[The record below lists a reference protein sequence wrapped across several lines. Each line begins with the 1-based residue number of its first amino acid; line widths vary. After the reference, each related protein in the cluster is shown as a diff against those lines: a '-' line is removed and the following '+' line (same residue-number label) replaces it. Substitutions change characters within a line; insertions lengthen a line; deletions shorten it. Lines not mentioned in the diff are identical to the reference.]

1 VNDPAPGPHLAGVI
15 LGGCGAGTMVVV
27 SRTRRPAGSAI
38 GVFSTGDDAVPALD
52 LLRVAGFPADEVAV
66 LGKGVRRT
74 NQTQGWIASG
84 PDAGP
89 FGDWGSLWRALT
101 GWLDPGFAWLPGIG
115 WVTAAGWLT
124 RTLSAGA
131 TLAALAEFA
140 VPQRELVGY
149 VGDIKAERYLVLVRG
164 DASSVSRARAMLES
178 TSPMRVS
185 AWPPTSDRASEKAE
199 ALGLRDG
206 LAS

>member
-1 VNDPAPGPHLAGVI
+1 
-15 LGGCGAGTMVVV
+15 MVAVP
-27 SRTRRPAGSAI
+27 RTRRPAGSAI

-52 LLRVAGFPADEVAV
+52 LLRVAGFPGDEVAV

-89 FGDWGSLWRALT
+89 FGDWGALWRALA

-124 RTLSAGA
+124 RTLAAGA
-131 TLAALAEFA
+131 TLAALADLA
-140 VPQRELVGY
+140 VPQGELVGY
-149 VGDIKAERYLVLVRG
+149 VGDVKADRYLLVVRG
-164 DASSVSRARAMLES
+164 DASSVARARAMLES
-178 TSPMRVS
+178 AAPIRVS
-185 AWPPTSDRASEKAE
+185 VWPPVAGPASEKAE

>member
-1 VNDPAPGPHLAGVI
+1 
-15 LGGCGAGTMVVV
+15 MVAVP
-27 SRTRRPAGSAI
+27 RTRRPAGSAI

-52 LLRVAGFPADEVAV
+52 LLRVAGFPGDEVAV

-131 TLAALAEFA
+131 TLAALAESA
-140 VPQRELVGY
+140 VPQGELVGY
-149 VGDIKAERYLVLVRG
+149 VGDIKADRYLVVVRG

-178 TSPMRVS
+178 ASPMRVS
-185 AWPPTSDRASEKAE
+185 AWPPVSGAASEKAE